1 MGRVSIDI
9 DELIPMIDR
18 VALEVMMT
26 PIQEGK
32 NSEGKLMTLAEIA
45 NYNSLIAL
53 NNEGVRDLAKALKYE
68 LTKEDE

>member
-1 MGRVSIDI
+1 MGGYIDI
-9 DELIPMIDR
+9 DKLIPMIDR
-18 VALEVMMT
+18 VALECMMT

-68 LTKEDE
+68 LQKEDE

>member
-1 MGRVSIDI
+1 
-9 DELIPMIDR
+9 
-18 VALEVMMT
+18 
-26 PIQEGK
+26 
-32 NSEGKLMTLAEIA
+32 MTLAEIA